1 MARVLDW
8 RPLSALARIAIV
20 LLLIPLPMAQ
30 VASTITENYARG
42 TLEGLILWATAS
54 RSQPTR
60 VVDTLRSVGLTEQAD
75 ALAGQLNRLD
85 PANPENMVSQLGRLR
100 DGTAQ
105 LRYNLTSPD
114 APYLSG
120 VNQHGDG
127 SSQLAD
133 GSTELRVGTERL

>member
-1 MARVLDW
+1 MDIIPEDFSAKTMSFISDNPQQAQVLVEYNDYGGTNGKVVT
-8 RPLSALARIAIV
+8 SAL
-20 LLLIPLPMAQ
+20 IPQLQAQ

-54 RSQPTR
+54 RSQATP
-60 VVDTLRSVGLTEQAD
+60 VVETLRSVGLTEQAD
-75 ALAGQLNRLD
+75 ALAAQLNRLD

-114 APYLSG
+114 APY
-120 VNQHGDG
+120 
-127 SSQLAD
+127 
-133 GSTELRVGTERL
+133 